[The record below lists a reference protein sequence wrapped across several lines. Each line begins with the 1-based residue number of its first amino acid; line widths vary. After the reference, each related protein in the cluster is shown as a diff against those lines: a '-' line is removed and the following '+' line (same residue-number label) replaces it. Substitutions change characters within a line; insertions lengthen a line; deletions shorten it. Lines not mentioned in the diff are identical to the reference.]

1 MEDTKHTHHQRSSG
15 YHGWRST
22 SGLSKLKFLQ
32 ARLSYALQVRTRTA
46 AEARRASEEQLKRQR
61 RMSIVSSKSSTC
73 MKSKRTSTQEVANT
87 TKANT
92 IAWNSTQQS
101 SSSSSIS
108 SSSCQTE
115 LLSYLLTQAFF
126 KRSLADFLTPIDAL
140 KFGQTSRNAQLIKL
154 LPPAAIFQKNS
165 LRWYKQ
171 QHHPP
176 VMAANSNNN
185 ASSSSWQP
193 LPLRHRS
200 ADIHAVCLTTTCRW
214 CDRCLG
220 GRVDV
225 ASPNNSSHNN
235 TVSVIAIMQGDNNSS
250 SNCRIC
256 CQDLSPRAVLAHHPS
271 RSESSF
277 IFRADHENDRVI
289 RGYSVWARVGGGGV
303 HFLHARRLCLR
314 ESVYASPV

>member
-1 MEDTKHTHHQRSSG
+1 MEGDNKHVGNDHRRSG

-22 SGLSKLKFLQ
+22 NGLSKLKFLQ

-61 RMSIVSSKSSTC
+61 RMSSKSNTC
-73 MKSKRTSTQEVANT
+73 ITSKRTSAQEVANNTTT
-87 TKANT
+87 TKAKT
-92 IAWNSTQQS
+92 IHSTTPPQS
-101 SSSSSIS
+101 SSH
-108 SSSCQTE
+108 QTD

-140 KFGQTSRNAQLIKL
+140 KFGQTSRHAQLIKL
-154 LPPAAIFQKNS
+154 LPPAAIFQQKS

-171 QHHPP
+171 PHP
-176 VMAANSNNN
+176 VMTASSSSS
-185 ASSSSWQP
+185 SSSSWQP

-220 GRVDV
+220 GRVDEHNV
-225 ASPNNSSHNN
+225 SISSPNHHKNN
-235 TVSVIAIMQGDNNSS
+235 TVSVIAIMQGDDDKNNDMNSNN
-250 SNCRIC
+250 NCRMMC
-256 CQDLSPRAVLAHHPS
+256 CQDLSPRAVLTHHPS
-271 RSESSF
+271 QSESSF
-277 IFRADHENDRVI
+277 IFRADHDKDRVI

-314 ESVYASPV
+314 ESVYA